1 MSRLDSLLPL
11 LACPRCGSQ
20 LTQHESR
27 VVCASCSTAYPLR
40 NGVPVLLPETIE
52 EAGTGEASVDD
63 PVSRHPYS
71 QESLKI
77 IEEQKDGWVL
87 DLGAGGKLQ
96 RWDNVVQIDIFRYP
110 MTDVVGS
117 ADRLPFRDNSFSA
130 VISQAVFEHLQYP
143 QAAVEEIRRVL
154 KPGGVVKIDTAFL
167 QPEHGY
173 PHHFYNATETG
184 LREWFR
190 EFDIRWS
197 GVEPH
202 QHPRWSLSWF
212 MGVYLDRLPADAA
225 TLLRTTALGDVVDA
239 LLRSGSGS
247 AQPQDAA
254 IMDALD
260 ALPMHHLRT
269 LAAGVS
275 IRALNPPKSLAGPAS
290 LPLAGAS
297 AGLATDLDRKLSAA
311 RQELVHLREE
321 LAMVRERQLLAND
334 QARYMA
340 QYYVVPPPPPEPE
353 MPVDRRGLGAAF
365 YHAKNVVRALLPRGL
380 WQVLRGAYRRVVPLP
395 VASPAVNAVDVLT
408 GGAASVG
415 AQPAAAP
422 PALPQPFLSVV
433 MQPLDVAALTAS
445 FFSLVRQNFSSWEL
459 VLLPHPD
466 QSAEMRR
473 AMNDFGRLDAR
484 LVVPGEAGDEAVPGW
499 RGRYRLVL
507 QEGTVLAFN
516 ALEEMYTLAKA
527 RPDTVAIMADHD
539 VVRGRDDRLAPV
551 RCLSAPVP
559 QTDCSFA
566 VAAPHV
572 VLASDAVRRSGMNGA
587 VDVNYQQLAHIPLV
601 LFHTVQEPPS
611 PADRSTV
618 IR

>member
-11 LACPRCGSQ
+11 LACPRCGSR
-20 LTQHESR
+20 LNQHESR
-27 VVCASCSTAYPLR
+27 VVCGGCEAAYPLR

-71 QESLKI
+71 QESLRI
-77 IEEQKDGWVL
+77 IEAHRDEWVL

-117 ADRLPFRDNSFSA
+117 ADRLPFRDNSFGA

-190 EFDIRWS
+190 EFDLRWS

-212 MGVYLDRLPADAA
+212 LGVYLDRLPADAA
-225 TLLRTTALGDVVDA
+225 ALLRTTPLGEVVDA
-239 LLRSGSGS
+239 LQRSGTGA
-247 AQPQDAA
+247 AQPQDVA
-254 IMDALD
+254 IMDALG
-260 ALPMHHLRT
+260 ALPEHHLRT

-275 IRALNPPKSLAGPAS
+275 IRAVNPPKTLSSTSMPS
-290 LPLAGAS
+290 LAGAS
-297 AGLATDLDRKLSAA
+297 PVVATDLDRKLAAA
-311 RQELVHLREE
+311 RMDLEYLRSELTTVH
-321 LAMVRERQLLAND
+321 ERQLLAND

-340 QYYVVPPPPPEPE
+340 QYYRLITDSGEEVSLGAGRRAHALFHAKNMVRAVVPPG
-353 MPVDRRGLGAAF
+353 MWRFMRDGWRSLSGA
-365 YHAKNVVRALLPRGL
+365 
-380 WQVLRGAYRRVVPLP
+380 
-395 VASPAVNAVDVLT
+395 S
-408 GGAASVG
+408 AAQG
-415 AQPAAAP
+415 AQTVHSQAVAAP
-422 PALPQPFLSVV
+422 FVSAVVQPF
-433 MQPLDVAALTAS
+433 DVAALTAT
-445 FFSLVRQNFSSWEL
+445 FFSLVHQTYSGWEL
-459 VLLPHPD
+459 LLLGHPD
-466 QSAEMRR
+466 QSPAVRR
-473 AMNDFGRLDAR
+473 AMEDFARLDSRLTIVAR
-484 LVVPGEAGDEAVPGW
+484 TDPEGDYDW
-499 RGRYRLVL
+499 RGQYRLVL
-507 QEGTVLAFN
+507 QEGTTLSFN
-516 ALEEMYTLAKA
+516 ALQEMFTLAKV
-527 RPDTVAIMADHD
+527 RPGTWAIMADYD
-539 VVRGRDDRLAPV
+539 AFLGRDDVMPPM

-566 VAAPHV
+566 VLAPC
-572 VLASDAVRRSGMNGA
+572 VLLAGDALRRNGGRSII
-587 VDVNYQQLAHIPLV
+587 DVNYQQVAHIPLV
-601 LFHTVQEPPS
+601 LFHTLQEPSSLRVTHP
-611 PADRSTV
+611 
-618 IR
+618 

>member
-11 LACPRCGSQ
+11 LACPRCGARLNPHPSQ
-20 LTQHESR
+20 
-27 VVCASCSTAYPLR
+27 VVCAGCSTAYPLR

-71 QESLKI
+71 QESLRI
-77 IEEQKDGWVL
+77 IEEHRGEWVL

-117 ADRLPFRDNSFSA
+117 ADRLPFRDNSFGA

-190 EFDIRWS
+190 EFDLRWS

-212 MGVYLDRLPADAA
+212 LGVYLDRLPADAA
-225 TLLRTTALGDVVDA
+225 ALLRTTPLGDVVDA
-239 LLRSGSGS
+239 LHRSGTG
-247 AQPQDAA
+247 AAMPQDAA
-254 IMDALD
+254 IMDALG
-260 ALPMHHLRT
+260 ALPEHHLRT

-275 IRALNPPKSLAGPAS
+275 IRAINPSKTLSSVSTPSV
-290 LPLAGAS
+290 AGAPPVV
-297 AGLATDLDRKLSAA
+297 ATDLDRKLSAT
-311 RQELVHLREE
+311 RLDLEHLREE
-321 LAMVRERQLLAND
+321 LAAAQEQRLLAND
-334 QARYMA
+334 LARYMA
-340 QYYVVPPPPPEPE
+340 QYYREIPDPDAPEPPVPSLQVRLVACAKDVARAVLPGPVWKFLRGIARSRRAAAAARAEESRKVAPLQEADVVPA
-353 MPVDRRGLGAAF
+353 VAAQRPF
-365 YHAKNVVRALLPRGL
+365 VSVVL
-380 WQVLRGAYRRVVPLP
+380 
-395 VASPAVNAVDVLT
+395 
-408 GGAASVG
+408 
-415 AQPAAAP
+415 
-422 PALPQPFLSVV
+422 QPF
-433 MQPLDVAALTAS
+433 DEEALTTA
-445 FFSLVRQNFSSWEL
+445 FFSLVRQSHTGWEMI
-459 VLLPHPD
+459 LLGHPD
-466 QSAEMRR
+466 QSPAVRK
-473 AMNDFGRLDAR
+473 AMADFCRLDKR
-484 LVVPGEAGDEAVPGW
+484 VVLVGKDEKAWDW
-499 RGRYRLVL
+499 RGRYRLML
-507 QEGTVLAFN
+507 QEGTTLSFN
-516 ALEEMYTLAKA
+516 ALEEMFTLSLA
-527 RPDTVAIMADHD
+527 RPGTEAIMADHD
-539 VVRGRDDRLAPV
+539 ATLGRDDVMPPM

-559 QTDCSFA
+559 QAGSSLAASAPFVLLMTDA
-566 VAAPHV
+566 
-572 VLASDAVRRSGMNGA
+572 LRRNGA
-587 VDVNYQQLAHIPLV
+587 GGIIDVNYQQLAHIPLV
-601 LFHTVQEPPS
+601 LFHTVQEPSS

>member
-11 LACPRCGSQ
+11 LACPRCGSR
-20 LTQHESR
+20 LNQHESR
-27 VVCASCSTAYPLR
+27 VVCGGCEAAYPLR

-71 QESLKI
+71 QESLRI
-77 IEEQKDGWVL
+77 IEEHRDEWVL

-117 ADRLPFRDNSFSA
+117 ADRLPFRDNSFGA

-190 EFDIRWS
+190 EFDLRWS

-212 MGVYLDRLPADAA
+212 LGVYLDRLPADAA
-225 TLLRTTALGDVVDA
+225 ALLRTTPLGEVVDA
-239 LLRSGSGS
+239 LQRSGTGA
-247 AQPQDAA
+247 AQPQDVA
-254 IMDALD
+254 IMDALG
-260 ALPMHHLRT
+260 ALPEHHLRT

-275 IRALNPPKSLAGPAS
+275 IRAVNPPKTLSSTSMPSLS
-290 LPLAGAS
+290 GAS
-297 AGLATDLDRKLSAA
+297 PVVATDLDRKLAAA
-311 RQELVHLREE
+311 RMDLEYLRSELTTVH
-321 LAMVRERQLLAND
+321 ERQLLAND

-340 QYYVVPPPPPEPE
+340 QYYRLITDAGEEVSLGAGRRAHALFHAKNMVRAVVPPG
-353 MPVDRRGLGAAF
+353 MWRFMRDGWRSLSGA
-365 YHAKNVVRALLPRGL
+365 
-380 WQVLRGAYRRVVPLP
+380 
-395 VASPAVNAVDVLT
+395 S
-408 GGAASVG
+408 AAQG
-415 AQPAAAP
+415 AQTVHSQAVAAP
-422 PALPQPFLSVV
+422 FVSAVVQPF
-433 MQPLDVAALTAS
+433 DVAALTAT
-445 FFSLVRQNFSSWEL
+445 FFSLVHQTYSGWEL
-459 VLLPHPD
+459 LLLGHPD
-466 QSAEMRR
+466 QSPAVRR
-473 AMNDFGRLDAR
+473 AMEDFARLDSRLTIVAR
-484 LVVPGEAGDEAVPGW
+484 TDPEGDYDW
-499 RGRYRLVL
+499 RGQYRLVL
-507 QEGTVLAFN
+507 QEGTTLSFN
-516 ALEEMYTLAKA
+516 ALQEMFTLAKV
-527 RPDTVAIMADHD
+527 RPGTWAIMADYD
-539 VVRGRDDRLAPV
+539 AFLGRDDVMPPM

-566 VAAPHV
+566 VLAPC
-572 VLASDAVRRSGMNGA
+572 VLLAGDALRRNGGLSII
-587 VDVNYQQLAHIPLV
+587 DVNYQQVAHIPLV
-601 LFHTVQEPPS
+601 LFHTLQEPSSLRVTHP
-611 PADRSTV
+611 
-618 IR
+618 

>member
-11 LACPRCGSQ
+11 LACPRCGSR
-20 LTQHESR
+20 LNQHESR
-27 VVCASCSTAYPLR
+27 VVCGGCEAAYPLR

-71 QESLKI
+71 QESLRI
-77 IEEQKDGWVL
+77 IEEHRDEWVL

-117 ADRLPFRDNSFSA
+117 ADRLPFRDNSFGA

-190 EFDIRWS
+190 EFDLRWS

-212 MGVYLDRLPADAA
+212 LGVYLDRLPADAA
-225 TLLRTTALGDVVDA
+225 ALLRTTPLGEVVDA
-239 LLRSGSGS
+239 LQRSGTGA
-247 AQPQDAA
+247 AQPQDVA
-254 IMDALD
+254 IMDALG
-260 ALPMHHLRT
+260 ALPEHHLRT

-275 IRALNPPKSLAGPAS
+275 IRAVNPPKTLSSTSMPS
-290 LPLAGAS
+290 LAGAS
-297 AGLATDLDRKLSAA
+297 PVVATDLDRKLAAA
-311 RQELVHLREE
+311 RVDLEYLRSELTTVH
-321 LAMVRERQLLAND
+321 ERQLLAND

-340 QYYVVPPPPPEPE
+340 QYYRLITDAGEEVSLGAGRRVHALFHAKNMVRAVVPPG
-353 MPVDRRGLGAAF
+353 MWRFMRDGWRSLSGA
-365 YHAKNVVRALLPRGL
+365 
-380 WQVLRGAYRRVVPLP
+380 
-395 VASPAVNAVDVLT
+395 S
-408 GGAASVG
+408 AAQG
-415 AQPAAAP
+415 AQTVHSQAVAAP
-422 PALPQPFLSVV
+422 FVSAVVQPF
-433 MQPLDVAALTAS
+433 DVAALTAT
-445 FFSLVRQNFSSWEL
+445 FFSLVHQTYSGWEL
-459 VLLPHPD
+459 LLLGHPD
-466 QSAEMRR
+466 QSPAVRR
-473 AMNDFGRLDAR
+473 AMEDFARLDAR
-484 LVVPGEAGDEAVPGW
+484 LTIVARTDPEGDYDW
-499 RGRYRLVL
+499 RGQYRLVL
-507 QEGTVLAFN
+507 QEGTTLSFN
-516 ALEEMYTLAKA
+516 ALQEMFTLAKV
-527 RPDTVAIMADHD
+527 RPGTWAIMADYD
-539 VVRGRDDRLAPV
+539 AFLGRDDVMPPM

-566 VAAPHV
+566 VLAPC
-572 VLASDAVRRSGMNGA
+572 VLIAGDALRRNGGRSII
-587 VDVNYQQLAHIPLV
+587 DVNYQQVAHIPLV
-601 LFHTVQEPPS
+601 LFHTLQEPSSLRVTHP
-611 PADRSTV
+611 
-618 IR
+618 

>member
-77 IEEQKDGWVL
+77 IEEYKGGWVL

-190 EFDIRWS
+190 EFDLRWS

-202 QHPRWSLSWF
+202 QHPQWSLSWF

-225 TLLRTTALGDVVDA
+225 ALLRATPLGDIVDA
-239 LLRSGSGS
+239 LQRAGTGAALL
-247 AQPQDAA
+247 QDAA
-254 IMDALD
+254 IMDALG
-260 ALPMHHLRT
+260 ALPEHHLRT

-275 IRALNPPKSLAGPAS
+275 IRAVNPPKTLSSAPMPS
-290 LPLAGAS
+290 LAGAS
-297 AGLATDLDRKLSAA
+297 PVVATDLDRKLAAA
-311 RQELVHLREE
+311 RMDLEHLRSE
-321 LAMVRERQLLAND
+321 LTTVRESQLLAND

-340 QYYVVPPPPPEPE
+340 QYYRLIADAGEEAP
-353 MPVDRRGLGAAF
+353 LGAGRRAHALF
-365 YHAKNVVRALLPRGL
+365 HAKNMVRAVMPPGMWRF
-380 WQVLRGAYRRVVPLP
+380 LRAGWRSLSGA
-395 VASPAVNAVDVLT
+395 
-408 GGAASVG
+408 GAGQA
-415 AQPAAAP
+415 
-422 PALPQPFLSVV
+422 PQPDQSQAAVPFVSVV
-433 MQPLDVAALTAS
+433 LQPFDVALLTAT
-445 FFSLVRQNFSSWEL
+445 FFSLVRQTYTGWEL
-459 VLLPHPD
+459 LLLGHPD
-466 QSAEMRR
+466 QSPAVRR
-473 AMNDFGRLDAR
+473 AMEDFARLDSR
-484 LVVPGEAGDEAVPGW
+484 LTIVPRTDLDGVYAW
-499 RGRYRLVL
+499 RGQYRLAL
-507 QEGTVLAFN
+507 QEGTTLSFN
-516 ALEEMYTLAKA
+516 ALQEMFTLAKM
-527 RPDTVAIMADHD
+527 RPDTEAIMADYDAILGWDD
-539 VVRGRDDRLAPV
+539 VMPPI

-559 QTDCSFA
+559 QTSSSFA
-566 VAAPHV
+566 STASF
-572 VLASDAVRRSGMNGA
+572 VLLQAEALRRSVAGA
-587 VDVNYQQLAHIPLV
+587 TIDVNYQQVAHIPLV
-601 LFHTVQEPPS
+601 LFHTLQESS
-611 PADRSTV
+611 PRAGHSL
-618 IR
+618 

>member
-11 LACPRCGSQ
+11 LACPRCGGRLNQHPSQ
-20 LTQHESR
+20 
-27 VVCASCSTAYPLR
+27 VVCGGCGMGYPLR

-77 IEEQKDGWVL
+77 IEDHKNGWVL

-190 EFDIRWS
+190 EFDLRWS

-202 QHPRWSLSWF
+202 QHPQWSLSWF
-212 MGVYLDRLPADAA
+212 MGVYLDRLPAEAA
-225 TLLRTTALGDVVDA
+225 ALLRAVPLGDIVDA
-239 LLRSGSGS
+239 LQRAGTGAALL
-247 AQPQDAA
+247 QDAA
-254 IMDALD
+254 IMDALG
-260 ALPMHHLRT
+260 ALPEHHLRT

-275 IRALNPPKSLAGPAS
+275 IRAVNPPKTLSSAPMPSLE
-290 LPLAGAS
+290 GAS
-297 AGLATDLDRKLSAA
+297 PVVATDLDRKLAAA
-311 RQELVHLREE
+311 RMDLEHLRSE
-321 LAMVRERQLLAND
+321 LTTVRESQLLAND

-340 QYYVVPPPPPEPE
+340 QYYRLIADAGEEAP
-353 MPVDRRGLGAAF
+353 LGAGRRAHALF
-365 YHAKNVVRALLPRGL
+365 HAKNMVRAVMPPGMWRF
-380 WQVLRGAYRRVVPLP
+380 LRAGWRSLSGTGAGQ
-395 VASPAVNAVDVLT
+395 A
-408 GGAASVG
+408 
-415 AQPAAAP
+415 
-422 PALPQPFLSVV
+422 PQPDHPQAAVPFVSVV
-433 MQPLDVAALTAS
+433 LQPFDVALLTTT
-445 FFSLVRQNFSSWEL
+445 FFSLVRQTYTGWEL
-459 VLLPHPD
+459 LLLGHPD
-466 QSAEMRR
+466 QSPAVRR
-473 AMNDFGRLDAR
+473 AMEDFARLDSR
-484 LVVPGEAGDEAVPGW
+484 LTIVPRTDLDGAYPW
-499 RGRYRLVL
+499 RGQYRLAL
-507 QEGTVLAFN
+507 QEGTTLSFN
-516 ALEEMYTLAKA
+516 ALQEMFTLAKM
-527 RPDTVAIMADHD
+527 RPDTGAIMADYD
-539 VVRGRDDRLAPV
+539 AILGRDDVMPPI

-559 QTDCSFA
+559 QTNSSFA
-566 VAAPHV
+566 STASF
-572 VLASDAVRRSGMNGA
+572 VLLQAEALRRSGAGGTI
-587 VDVNYQQLAHIPLV
+587 DVNYQQVAHIPLV
-601 LFHTVQEPPS
+601 LFHTLQEPS
-611 PADRSTV
+611 PRAGHPR
-618 IR
+618 